1 MIDKKKFKV
10 ALASAL
16 TEGGF
21 LGKGQSWCLS
31 GTDVL
36 VVVNLQK
43 SDFDDKYYLN
53 FGASLR
59 RLGIG
64 EFPKENQCHIQV
76 RLTSLFPDHSEVF
89 ERGCHLIEGTEGDL
103 KAMVEFIRIE
113 CNPFFQQCI
122 KEIELK
128 NLIYSGRFKRA
139 LIMNALKEAFNLSVD

>member
-1 MIDKKKFKV
+1 MIDKKKFKA
-10 ALASAL
+10 ALAGAL
-16 TEGGF
+16 TEAGF
-21 LGKGQSWCLS
+21 LGKGQSWYLN

-89 ERGCHLIEGTEGDL
+89 ERGCHLGESAEGDL
-103 KAMVEFIRIE
+103 KEMVDFIRVE

-128 NLIYSGRFKRA
+128 NLIVSGRFKKA
-139 LIMNALKEAFNLSVD
+139 LIMKVLKEEFNLPVD